1 MEVQLNK
8 VGKRFKYDWIFKNI
22 SLELKAPL
30 RYAVQGPNGSG
41 KSTLLKILSGHL
53 TPSKGTIQFLLDG
66 KKIDPNLVYKQVAFA
81 GPYIDLIETF
91 TLKEIIEFHQQFK
104 KLLPGFDTKGLIDR
118 MNLKKAQDK
127 QLKFYSSGMKQRVK
141 LALSICSQSK
151 LLLLDEPTTNL
162 DTEGIQWYRE
172 LIEDFGKDRLLIIA
186 SNAAVDFDFCEERIS
201 ILDFKPISKLK

>member
-22 SLELKAPL
+22 SLELKSPL
-30 RYAVQGPNGSG
+30 QYAVQGPNGSG

-53 TPSKGTIQFLLDG
+53 TPSKGKINFLLDG
-66 KKIDPNLVYKQVAFA
+66 KKVDPNLVYKQVAFA

-104 KLLPGFDTKGLIDR
+104 KLLPGFDSTSLIER
-118 MNLKKAQDK
+118 MSLKKAKDK

-141 LALSICSQSK
+141 LALAICSQSK
-151 LLLLDEPTTNL
+151 MLLLDEPTTNL
-162 DTEGIQWYRE
+162 DTEGIRWYRQ
-172 LIEDFGKDRLLIIA
+172 LIEDYGKDRLLIVA
-186 SNAAVDFDFCEERIS
+186 SNAAVDFDFCQEKIS
-201 ILDFKPISKLK
+201 ILDYK

>member
-22 SLELKAPL
+22 SLELQAPL
-30 RYAVQGPNGSG
+30 QYAIQGPNGSG

-53 TPSKGTIQFLLDG
+53 TPSKGKIHFLLDG
-66 KKIDPNLVYKQVAFA
+66 KKIDPNLVYKQVTFA

-104 KLLPGFDTKGLIDR
+104 KLLPDFDTRSLIDR
-118 MNLKKAQDK
+118 LNLKKAQDK

-141 LALSICSQSK
+141 LALAICSQSK

-162 DTEGIQWYRE
+162 DTEGINWYRQ
-172 LIEDFGKDRLLIIA
+172 LIEDYGKNRLLLVA
-186 SNAAVDFDFCEERIS
+186 SNAAVDFDFCQEKIS
-201 ILDFKPISKLK
+201 ILDYK